1 MFKKNT
7 LLVFLSLLLLSGCS
21 LFSSNEVP
29 DGGSLEDALI
39 GSQTQQLES
48 GVELVWEIPVEPVT
62 KYHLYFG
69 DTPETLAL
77 HRTVMVS
84 DLERLQHERFGPVFR
99 YVVTGLAKKC
109 GIYVSIEAENKAG
122 KSPKTEAQ
130 ELRCR

>member
-1 MFKKNT
+1 MVQKNT
-7 LLVFLSLLLLSGCS
+7 LLILLSLLLLSGCS
-21 LFSSNEVP
+21 FSFSSETP
-29 DGGSLEDALI
+29 DGEALEEALVS
-39 GSQTQQLES
+39 SQAQQLES

-69 DTPETLAL
+69 DTPEALTL

-99 YVVTGLAKKC
+99 YVVTGLSKKC
-109 GIYVSIEAENKAG
+109 GLYVSIEAENKAG